1 MAKVNTLASLS
12 RVFYEGPWGA
22 KHFNRIRAFQHAVQR
37 LRAQGYLSWRRE
49 EGEEAVINPSI
60 FKGVLSED
68 GNQLY
73 FNSAKMRT

>member
-1 MAKVNTLASLS
+1 MPNTLIESGHSSMLC
-12 RVFYEGPWGA
+12 RGEGH
-22 KHFNRIRAFQHAVQR
+22 KDD
-37 LRAQGYLSWRRE
+37 LSWRRE

-60 FKGVLSED
+60 FKGVLSEE